1 MIDTCAVNIID
12 IIDQKQEILGT
23 ESLEERAE
31 KMIRFID
38 TETQIFMIEKD
49 INTNLLEAIDEASA
63 NFVGG
68 YPDWMKLSWFSNAL
82 GNKGGVC
89 TATIECQNNCN

>member
-1 MIDTCAVNIID
+1 MKNP
-12 IIDQKQEILGT
+12 
-23 ESLEERAE
+23 
-31 KMIRFID
+31 
-38 TETQIFMIEKD
+38 MIEKD
-49 INTNLLEAIDEASA
+49 INTNLLEDIDEASA

-68 YPDWMKLSWFSNAL
+68 YPDWMKLSWFSNIM